1 MGVSEASSDIRSG
14 SLSLLSFLHLRH
26 SNPILPGV
34 ATDAGPL

>member
-34 ATDAGPL
+34 ATDVGPL